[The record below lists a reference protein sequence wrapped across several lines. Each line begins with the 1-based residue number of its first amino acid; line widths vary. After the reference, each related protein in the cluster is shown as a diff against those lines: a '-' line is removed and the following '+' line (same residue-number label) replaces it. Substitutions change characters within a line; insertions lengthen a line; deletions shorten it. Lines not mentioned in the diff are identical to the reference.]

1 MTCRLAVLT
10 LAMASVT
17 ALSACG
23 DVAGPGAHSPIAI
36 LAAKPPPAVLSACLM
51 VTEQGVPMPSGATV
65 EEFVS
70 SLRPKVKWERSE
82 GPSFIVR
89 QTAIDPV
96 ANTEIKAS
104 YLLVALPEDSTA
116 AAISGFGMG
125 CGTHGV
131 LLQRV
136 VFNGTELNAP
146 AISYLV
152 TQVAGAA
159 IQRRIMS
166 SAQ

>member
-1 MTCRLAVLT
+1 MTCRVTVLA
-10 LAMASVT
+10 LALVSLT

-23 DVAGPGAHSPIAI
+23 DGAGPSPPSPIAI
-36 LAAKPPPAVLSACLM
+36 LAVQPPPAVLRACLM
-51 VTEQGVPMPSGATV
+51 VTEQSVPMPSGATV

-89 QTAIDPV
+89 QTTVDPV
-96 ANTEIKAS
+96 ASTEIKAS
-104 YLLVALPEDSTA
+104 YLLVPLPEDSTA

-125 CGTHGV
+125 CGTTGV

-146 AISYLV
+146 AISFLV
-152 TQVAGAA
+152 TQVAGAP
-159 IQRRIMS
+159 IQRRIL
-166 SAQ
+166 SAPQ